1 MLDTTMFFTVLIGVL
16 IAGLAGWLIFLQRKV
31 QAFEKSANNQHSSLQ
46 LQAYERLAVLTDRIA
61 LPNVISRTNISGIGA
76 REMQELLTK
85 QIREEF
91 EYNISQQIYVSPEA
105 WKSLKNLKDQNL
117 LIINKT
123 ARILPENASGI
134 DLNKN
139 ILHLLM
145 NDSKADL
152 HNLVS
157 EALSYEAKKLM

>member
-1 MLDTTMFFTVLIGVL
+1 MLDTTMFFTVLIGIL
-16 IAGLAGWLIFLQRKV
+16 IAGLAGWLIYLQRKV
-31 QAFEKSANNQHSSLQ
+31 QATEKSANNQHSGLQ
-46 LQAYERLAVLTDRIA
+46 LQAYERLTLLTDRIA
-61 LPNVISRTNISGIGA
+61 LPNVISRCNIAGIGA
-76 REMQELLTK
+76 RDMQELLTK
-85 QIREEF
+85 QIRDEF

-117 LIINKT
+117 LIINQI
-123 ARILPENASGI
+123 ARSLPENASGL
-134 DLNKN
+134 DLNKS
-139 ILHLLM
+139 ILHLIM

>member
-1 MLDTTMFFTVLIGVL
+1 MLDTTMFFTILIGVL

-31 QAFEKSANNQHSSLQ
+31 QASEKSANNQHSGLQ
-46 LQAYERLAVLTDRIA
+46 LQAYERLTLLTDRIA
-61 LPNVISRTNISGIGA
+61 LPNVISRSNIPGIGS

-85 QIREEF
+85 QIRDEF

-117 LIINKT
+117 LIVNQI
-123 ARILPENASGI
+123 ARSLPENASGLE
-134 DLNKN
+134 LNKS

-157 EALSYEAKKLM
+157 EALSFEAKKLM

>member
-1 MLDTTMFFTVLIGVL
+1 MLDTTIFFTILIGVL
-16 IAGLAGWLIFLQRKV
+16 IAGLAGWLIYLQRKV
-31 QAFEKSANNQHSSLQ
+31 QATEKSANNQHSGLQ
-46 LQAYERLAVLTDRIA
+46 LQAYERLTLLTDRIA
-61 LPNVISRTNISGIGA
+61 LPNVISRCNITGIDA

-85 QIREEF
+85 QIRDEF

-105 WKSLKNLKDQNL
+105 WKSVKNLKDQNL
-117 LIINKT
+117 LIINQT
-123 ARILPENASGI
+123 ARSLPENASGLE
-134 DLNKN
+134 LNKT
-139 ILHLLM
+139 ILHLIM

>member
-1 MLDTTMFFTVLIGVL
+1 MLDTTMLFTILIGVL

-31 QAFEKSANNQHSSLQ
+31 AATEKSANHQHSGLQ
-46 LQAYERLAVLTDRIA
+46 LQAYERLTLLTDRIA
-61 LPNVISRTNISGIGA
+61 LPNLISRTNIAGISA
-76 REMQELLTK
+76 AEMQALLIK

-91 EYNISQQIYVSPEA
+91 EYNISQQIYVSPDA
-105 WKSLKNLKDQNL
+105 WKSLKNLRDQNL
-117 LIINKT
+117 LIINRT
-123 ARILPENASGI
+123 ARTLPENASGL

-139 ILHLLM
+139 ILHVLM
-145 NDSKADL
+145 NESKADL

>member
-1 MLDTTMFFTVLIGVL
+1 MLDTTMFFTILIGVL

-31 QAFEKSANNQHSSLQ
+31 QASEKSANHQHSSLQ
-46 LQAYERLAVLTDRIA
+46 LQAYERLTLLTDRIA
-61 LPNVISRTNISGIGA
+61 LPNVISRSNIAGIGVG
-76 REMQELLTK
+76 EMQELLTK
-85 QIREEF
+85 QIRDEF

-117 LIINKT
+117 LIIHQM
-123 ARILPENASGI
+123 ARSLPENASGLE
-134 DLNKN
+134 LNKS
-139 ILHLLM
+139 ILHFIM
-145 NDSKADL
+145 NNNKAEL

>member
-1 MLDTTMFFTVLIGVL
+1 MFFTVLIGIL

-31 QAFEKSANNQHSSLQ
+31 KASEKSANNQHSALQ
-46 LQAYERLAVLTDRIA
+46 LQAYERLTLLADRIA
-61 LPNVISRTNISGIGA
+61 LPNVISRTNISSISA
-76 REMQELLTK
+76 REMQDLLTK

-91 EYNISQQIYVSPEA
+91 EYNISQQIYVSAEA

-117 LIINKT
+117 LLINKV
-123 ARILPENASGI
+123 ARSLPDNASGL
-134 DLNKN
+134 DLNKT
-139 ILHLLM
+139 ILHILM
-145 NDSKADL
+145 TDSKADI